1 MPKDHLAMDGASKSR
16 VEIERTGRVLVVI
29 GGAPANSDA
38 EAGIAQATA
47 EALGVPLANVEVAF
61 GGSDDS
67 AEGVDS
73 LQTTLGLASESL
85 RTTAARMLRCQP
97 DDVFLAENRAYSKID
112 FHAALDLEDVIRTT
126 ARTSGVTGPLVFEA
140 P

>member
-1 MPKDHLAMDGASKSR
+1 MDDAQKPR

-29 GGAPANSDA
+29 DRAPASGDT
-38 EAGIAQATA
+38 EASIAQAAADT
-47 EALGVPLANVEVAF
+47 LGVQVVNVEVAF
-61 GGSDDS
+61 SDS
-67 AEGVDS
+67 GHRAEGLDA
-73 LQTTLGLASESL
+73 LRTALDLASESL

-97 DDVFLAENRAYSKID
+97 NDVFLAENRAYSKID

-140 P
+140 L